1 MAYIKEKTLT
11 NGEEIIMQP
20 QKSKI
25 PLFWRWVFG
34 ILFCWLLLIPLFK
47 AIQYNI
53 NFATTE
59 FAVTNK
65 KVVEKYGWTSVHCD
79 EMRLE
84 KIENVT
90 INQTFFGRMFNYGNV
105 CIQGANRNNITFSNV
120 KDVNEIK
127 KAINNLL

>member
-1 MAYIKEKTLT
+1 MEYIKEKALA
-11 NGEEIIMQP
+11 NDEKIIIQP

-25 PLFWRWVFG
+25 PLFWKWVFG
-34 ILFCWLLLIPLFK
+34 VLFFGLLLIPLIK
-47 AIQYNI
+47 AISYSV

-65 KVVEKYGWTSVHCD
+65 KVVEKYGCTSIHCD

-90 INQTFFGRMFNYGNV
+90 INQTSMGRIFNYGNV
-105 CIQGANRNNITFSNV
+105 CIQGTNRNNINFSNIKEV
-120 KDVNEIK
+120 HEIK
-127 KAINNLL
+127 KTIDNLL